1 MIALERW
8 SEPWRRLAAAPPAGL
23 LEDLANR
30 DEVELREAAERIRRT
45 LAGQAIDAVS
55 RPIQVTIG
63 GAVYPQAGADGDAL
77 FKAADDAPRPLGT
90 AGAKRVGKRIMSGS
104 RARRHTPRTREPSAG
119 PRRGG

>member
-23 LEDLANR
+23 LDDLANR

-77 FKAADDAPRPLGT
+77 FKAANDALRFAKNKGKNQAEIAGLDD
-90 AGAKRVGKRIMSGS
+90 GS
-104 RARRHTPRTREPSAG
+104 PAD
-119 PRRGG
+119 